1 MTVSLQGFF
10 IRPVGT
16 VIFAAL
22 ILALL
27 FVVRNN
33 EARALFAELFGERRT
48 GESPGISSTKLRELI
63 ANKKSARYFIPDNV
77 LTYIKK
83 YHLYEA

>member
-1 MTVSLQGFF
+1 MMTVSLRDFF

-33 EARALFAELFGERRT
+33 EVRALFAERFGERRT
-48 GESPGISSTKLRELI
+48 DG
-63 ANKKSARYFIPDNV
+63 
-77 LTYIKK
+77 
-83 YHLYEA
+83 

>member
-1 MTVSLQGFF
+1 MMTVSLRDFF

-22 ILALL
+22 LLALL

-33 EARALFAELFGERRT
+33 EVRALCAERFGERRT
-48 GESPGISSTKLRELI
+48 
-63 ANKKSARYFIPDNV
+63 DD
-77 LTYIKK
+77 
-83 YHLYEA
+83 

>member
-1 MTVSLQGFF
+1 MMTVSLRDFF

-27 FVVRNN
+27 
-33 EARALFAELFGERRT
+33 AERFGERRT
-48 GESPGISSTKLRELI
+48 
-63 ANKKSARYFIPDNV
+63 DD
-77 LTYIKK
+77 
-83 YHLYEA
+83 

>member
-1 MTVSLQGFF
+1 MMTVSLRDFF

-33 EARALFAELFGERRT
+33 EARALFAERFGERGT
-48 GESPGISSTKLRELI
+48 
-63 ANKKSARYFIPDNV
+63 DD
-77 LTYIKK
+77 
-83 YHLYEA
+83 

>member
-1 MTVSLQGFF
+1 MMTVSLRDFF

-27 FVVRNN
+27 LFVINN
-33 EARALFAELFGERRT
+33 EGRALFAERFGERRLS
-48 GESPGISSTKLRELI
+48 SPFTPFSED
-63 ANKKSARYFIPDNV
+63 P
-77 LTYIKK
+77 
-83 YHLYEA
+83 